1 MKQKRT
7 WKKVL
12 AAAVIA
18 AIILIALLPF
28 PQKINTTLYGV
39 QGIVGDAASAAS
51 CTIEIKGTCY
61 RYLLK
66 PDTYFGR
73 LAISTIP
80 DTMSENV
87 QLQSSNI
94 GSLSALTY
102 HTEDGY
108 KSLGI
113 FFASSS
119 FDQLL
124 IHINESQGG
133 GEVFAT
139 GQTFVLAPADSY
151 QDAKDMVSELAQ
163 MNEAIITA
171 AW

>member
-1 MKQKRT
+1 M
-7 WKKVL
+7 
-12 AAAVIA
+12 
-18 AIILIALLPF
+18 
-28 PQKINTTLYGV
+28 
-39 QGIVGDAASAAS
+39 QGIVGDAVSVAS
-51 CTIEIKGTCY
+51 CTIEIDGTFY

-80 DTMSENV
+80 DTMGENA

-108 KSLGI
+108 KSLGV
-113 FFASSS
+113 FLTSNS

-124 IHINESQGG
+124 IHINESQSG
-133 GEVFAT
+133 GEVFAA
-139 GQTFVLAPADSY
+139 GQTFVLALLIPIR
-151 QDAKDMVSELAQ
+151 MPRPL
-163 MNEAIITA
+163 
-171 AW
+171 